1 MANRTIWSLS
11 GAGTAGLT
19 TIFSSMGTPATGNMT
34 AASSTYNNQTN
45 LDIYCDI
52 EINLLAL
59 SPVAPAYV
67 AVYVLESV
75 DGTNFPVQSDADLRL
90 TSTQL
95 LCAIPVGV
103 TGSLPTEMAG
113 TSPAMT
119 RPHFPD
125 ASWPPFV
132 AAIPAHEAVP
142 FQLEMAGTSPP

>member
-1 MANRTIWSLS
+1 
-11 GAGTAGLT
+11 
-19 TIFSSMGTPATGNMT
+19 MGTPATGNMT

-103 TGSLPTEMAG
+103 TGSTAQRVVARNILLP
-113 TSPAMT
+113 P
-119 RPHFPD
+119 
-125 ASWPPFV
+125 
-132 AAIPAHEAVP
+132 AAIQFKVDNQTGATFVVNSTMKLLAYSYNNN
-142 FQLEMAGTSPP
+142 G